1 MEASGLE
8 LYYRQQLQVEIT
20 NHDVQ
25 QQAVQQDY
33 QLEEPQQQQQYHE
46 VGQQTE
52 VSIEREMQG
61 LQDTMDGGENEP
73 EKCCWICFATE
84 EDNRQAEWVK
94 PCQCRGTTKWVHQSC
109 LYRWIDEKQKG
120 NHRRSVICQQCQTE
134 YIIVFPE
141 VGRFAGLLEWI
152 DFSVRKT
159 SPYLAAGIFMGSI
172 YWTAITYGAIT
183 VVQVSVK
190 QKTSTSS
197 LLLLINYFLFLGHGT
212 ETRPGTHGER

>member
-8 LYYRQQLQVEIT
+8 LYYRQQLQIEIT

-25 QQAVQQDY
+25 QQAVQQ
-33 QLEEPQQQQQYHE
+33 QQQSQQQSQEQQQYQE
-46 VGQQTE
+46 IEQLTE
-52 VSIEREMQG
+52 VSIESEMQR
-61 LQDTMDGGENEP
+61 LQDSMADGEENEP

-84 EDNRQAEWVK
+84 EDNRHAEWVK

-120 NHRRSVICQQCQTE
+120 NHRRSVVCQQCQTE

-152 DFSVRKT
+152 EFSVRKT

-183 VVQVSVK
+183 VVQVSTK
-190 QKTSTSS
+190 RKTSTS
-197 LLLLINYFLFLGHGT
+197 LWHFFFFFF
-212 ETRPGTHGER
+212 